1 MSYITYA
8 WLTPIFYG
16 IGSIAAKLSSKY
28 HVSNPWLLNFIWTV
42 ITLLCIAP
50 LALINHVGW
59 PQDWGSM
66 VYLGLMGAIS
76 GTLFILSLKALDIS
90 ILSPFYSFRTPMVAI
105 LGVILFGE
113 ILTNMQ
119 IIFIG
124 LIFLAGL
131 FVSVDERMS
140 IRSFFRP
147 EIGLAFITIISSA
160 LFNTAVKSAS
170 LHNSFW
176 SVTFWSTLLTL
187 IFILPTLPFF
197 YRELITT
204 RVSRYQGI
212 LWSTIFLTAGLLTS
226 YKALGQ
232 NVSISIAIMTLP
244 LSMVFVFII
253 SRMAPKLLEKH
264 TIKVYAI
271 RFAAAAVMFFAAFG
285 LSR

>member
-1 MSYITYA
+1 MSYIAYA

-28 HVSNPWLLNFIWTV
+28 HVSNPWLFNFIWTV
-42 ITLLCIAP
+42 ITLLCITP

-76 GTLFILSLKALDIS
+76 GTLFIFSLKALDIS
-90 ILSPFYSFRTPMVAI
+90 ILGPFYSFRTPMVAI

-113 ILTNMQ
+113 VLTNMQ
-119 IIFIG
+119 IVFIG
-124 LIFLAGL
+124 LIFFAGL

-160 LFNTAVKSAS
+160 VFNTAVKSAS

-187 IFILPTLPFF
+187 IFILPTLPLF

-212 LWSTIFLTAGLLTS
+212 LWSTIFLTLGLLTS

-244 LSMVFVFII
+244 LSMVFAFIL
-253 SRMAPKLLEKH
+253 SRIAPKLLEKH
-264 TIKVYAI
+264 TIKVYAV
-271 RFAAAAVMFFAAFG
+271 RFAAATVMFLAALG

>member
-8 WLTPIFYG
+8 WLTAIFYG

-28 HVSNPWLLNFIWTV
+28 HVSNPWLFNFVWTV

-50 LALINHVGW
+50 LAFVNHVGW

-66 VYLGLMGAIS
+66 VILGLTGAVS

-90 ILSPFYSFRTPMVAI
+90 ILSPFYAFRTPMVAI

-113 ILTNMQ
+113 ILTNIQ

-124 LIFLAGL
+124 LIFSAGL

-147 EIGLAFITIISSA
+147 EIGLAFVTMISSA

-176 SVTFWSTLLTL
+176 SVSFWSTLLTL

-197 YRELITT
+197 YRDLITT
-204 RVSRYQGI
+204 RMSRYQGI

-244 LSMVFVFII
+244 LSMVFAFVI
-253 SRMAPKLLEKH
+253 SLIAPKLLEKH
-264 TIKVYAI
+264 TVKVYAV
-271 RFAAAAVMFFAAFG
+271 RFAAATVMFFAALG